1 MRISVLAHCGLAHFE
16 IIESVA
22 NCLLLDVDWLRHV
35 ACNREL
41 LNMVGSTPR
50 KVG

>member
-16 IIESVA
+16 IMRVSG
-22 NCLLLDVDWLRHV
+22 NCILFDVDWSRHV

-41 LNMVGSTPR
+41 LNMVGSAYR
-50 KVG
+50 MVL